1 MPKAHKNAIAKA
13 ACALIGASGALCT
26 TGALA
31 QQSASPQP
39 AGDKTQLEV
48 ITVTANRRVEDQQKV
63 SVSVTGLSEE
73 RLTERNILDIS
84 MLEGLSPGLTMGKSG
99 VDPRPA
105 MRGVRT
111 ENVGVNGDTTIG
123 FFVDGIY
130 RSRTQQALASFV
142 DVERVE
148 IQRGPQ
154 GTLFGRNT
162 FGGNIVVS
170 TKAPE
175 LRRFD
180 IGGSVLFGSYNKKR
194 AEGIL
199 NVPVADSV
207 AVRLVAAIDKT
218 DPMIKSDFN
227 PDAGLLDQDL
237 KYVRGSIRIKPN
249 KDFDA
254 VLRLDRT
261 VQGGAG
267 SSAFGAKQA
276 GTYIDRAS
284 CLPLFNAEF
293 VQFNVRGTGAAVP
306 QAGNRDGV
314 PDCTRTVGAGAGATT
329 GLNGTAAGSPV
340 DIGIPI
346 YKPNDAYR
354 IDNDLPTRLT

>member
-1 MPKAHKNAIAKA
+1 MPKANKTAIAKA
-13 ACALIGASGALCT
+13 ACALIGTWGALCT
-26 TGALA
+26 PAALA
-31 QQSASPQP
+31 QQSSPEQP
-39 AGDKTQLEV
+39 AADRTQLQV

-73 RLTERNILDIS
+73 RLAERNILDLS

-123 FFVDGIY
+123 FFVDGVY

-175 LRRFD
+175 MKRFD
-180 IGGSVLFGSYNKKR
+180 IGGSLMLGSFNKMR

-199 NVPVADSV
+199 NVPVADGTLLALDPV
-207 AVRLVAAIDKT
+207 PLIGMID
-218 DPMIKSDFN
+218 
-227 PDAGLLDQDL
+227 
-237 KYVRGSIRIKPN
+237 
-249 KDFDA
+249 
-254 VLRLDRT
+254 
-261 VQGGAG
+261 
-267 SSAFGAKQA
+267 
-276 GTYIDRAS
+276 
-284 CLPLFNAEF
+284 
-293 VQFNVRGTGAAVP
+293 
-306 QAGNRDGV
+306 
-314 PDCTRTVGAGAGATT
+314 
-329 GLNGTAAGSPV
+329 
-340 DIGIPI
+340 
-346 YKPNDAYR
+346 
-354 IDNDLPTRLT
+354 